1 MKVLLSI
8 KPNFVDKIFSGE
20 KKFEYRRSIFKN
32 PNVDT
37 VIVYSTMPIGKVV
50 GEFKIQTILN
60 LNIEDLWN
68 KTHLKSG
75 LNYSFYKEYFHDK
88 EKGYAIKIQTVKEYK
103 EPILLSEIRKDL
115 KAPQSFC
122 YLEDDLVIN

>member
-8 KPNFVDKIFSGE
+8 KPEFVEKIFSGE

-32 PNVDT
+32 PDVDT
-37 VIVYSTMPIGKVV
+37 VIVYSTMPVGKVV

-60 LNIEDLWN
+60 LNIEELWN
-68 KTHLKSG
+68 KTQLKSG
-75 LNYSFYKEYFHDK
+75 LNYSFYKSYFHDK
-88 EKGYAIKIQTVKEYK
+88 DKGYAIKIHAVKEYE
-103 EPILLSEIRKDL
+103 EPLLLSELGENL

-122 YLEDDLVIN
+122 YIKDDCVLI

>member
-8 KPNFVDKIFSGE
+8 KPEFVEKIFSGE

-37 VIVYSTMPIGKVV
+37 VVVYSTMPVGKVV
-50 GEFKIQTILN
+50 GEFKIQSILN
-60 LNIEDLWN
+60 LNVDELWK
-68 KTHLKSG
+68 KTKSKSG
-75 LNYSFYKEYFHDK
+75 LNYSFYKSYFHDK
-88 EKGYAIKIQTVKEYK
+88 DNGYAIKIESVKEYE
-103 EPILLSEIRKDL
+103 EPLALSEISDNL

-122 YLEDDLVIN
+122 YIKDDLLTI

>member
-8 KPNFVDKIFSGE
+8 KPEFVDKIFSGE

-32 PNVDT
+32 PDVDT
-37 VIVYSTMPIGKVV
+37 VIVYSTMPVGKVV

-60 LNIEDLWN
+60 LSIDDLWN
-68 KTHLKSG
+68 KTQSKSG
-75 LNYSFYKEYFHDK
+75 LNYSFYKDYFHDK
-88 EKGYAIKIQTVKEYK
+88 EKGYAIKIQAAKEYK
-103 EPILLSEIRKDL
+103 EPLLLSEIRENL

-122 YLEDDLVIN
+122 YIEDDLITV